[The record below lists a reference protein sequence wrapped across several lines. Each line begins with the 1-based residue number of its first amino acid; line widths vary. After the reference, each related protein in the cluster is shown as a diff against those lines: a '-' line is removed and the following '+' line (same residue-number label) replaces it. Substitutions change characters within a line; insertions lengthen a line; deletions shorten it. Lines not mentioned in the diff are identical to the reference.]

1 MIDHTRCYT
10 PSAQTHDAR
19 FAVNTDR
26 VAQLQFYQ
34 ANTSHCSV
42 PSDTTGGR
50 NMSAGR
56 QTMPAGGVRPK
67 RTAEASERYT
77 SPDSKKPRF
86 DHRNPSTLA
95 PDAPEEDAI
104 LELDEI
110 GKAGMQ
116 TKRNAVKLDGY
127 ESDSSDDNFEA
138 RADEKAELAK
148 QEGKLS
154 DTKSSKNAGW
164 NKAPQNNGKSKDEDE
179 MDMFADVDE
188 GTGGVGGTA
197 DGDDD
202 EELRGEGKKA
212 KKDVRFMEMDDIEGQ
227 VHKSKSGGHVRADFT
242 LDPKGKSRAED
253 DASVESSSE
262 SGSDSERDRLDDEN
276 EDAEELGAGSKKKHA
291 PKLDAFN
298 MQQEGEE
305 GRFDEAGNFIRKAA
319 DPDSVHDSWLEGLNK
334 KDMKKAKAAQEK
346 RDEER
351 RKQTAAD
358 DALLTSDLFSTL
370 ITHLHKGE
378 SVLEALQR
386 LNAAAPKTKK
396 LPKWKQKKL
405 AAKSDAMDVDAD
417 GGAQEDSA
425 EKRRVAAVEAITAAA
440 DAIFSRNNPDIYDHE
455 RELLQRLYK
464 RETGEDWVDA
474 VVDTPADENAMFE
487 FRWVDARD
495 GGQTHGPYD
504 KSTMRSWRE
513 AGYFGQEAEVE
524 FRQVGLD
531 GWSRSADFN

>member
-1 MIDHTRCYT
+1 M
-10 PSAQTHDAR
+10 S
-19 FAVNTDR
+19 
-26 VAQLQFYQ
+26 
-34 ANTSHCSV
+34 
-42 PSDTTGGR
+42 GGR
-50 NMSAGR
+50 NTSGGR
-56 QTMPAGGVRPK
+56 QTIPAGGVRPK
-67 RTAEASERYT
+67 RTAEASDRYI
-77 SPDSKKPRF
+77 SPESKKPRF

-110 GKAGMQ
+110 GKGGMQ

-148 QEGKLS
+148 QEGRS
-154 DTKSSKNAGW
+154 AETKGAKNAGW
-164 NKAPQNNGKSKDEDE
+164 NQRGQDTGKSKDEDE

-202 EELRGEGKKA
+202 EDVRGEGKKT
-212 KKDVRFMEMDDIEGQ
+212 KKDVRFMDIDDIEGQ

-242 LDPKGKSRAED
+242 LDPKGKSRADD

-262 SGSDSERDRLDDEN
+262 SGSDLERDRLDGED

-334 KDMKKAKAAQEK
+334 KDMKKARAAQEK

-358 DALLTSDLFSTL
+358 DALLTSDLYGTL

-386 LNAAAPKTKK
+386 LNAAAPKSKQKK
-396 LPKWKQKKL
+396 VPKWKQKKQ
-405 AAKSDAMDVDAD
+405 AAKSDAMDLDAD
-417 GGAQEDSA
+417 GGAQEDQA

-440 DAIFSRNNPDIYDHE
+440 DSIFSRNNPDIYDHE

-464 RETGEDWVDA
+464 RETGEDWVDPVSEA
-474 VVDTPADENAMFE
+474 PADENAMFE
-487 FRWVDARD
+487 FRWADARD

-504 KSTMRSWRE
+504 KNTMRSWRE

-524 FRQVGLD
+524 FRQVGIE
-531 GWSRSADFN
+531 GWSRSVDFD

>member
-1 MIDHTRCYT
+1 M
-10 PSAQTHDAR
+10 
-19 FAVNTDR
+19 
-26 VAQLQFYQ
+26 
-34 ANTSHCSV
+34 
-42 PSDTTGGR
+42 TGGR
-50 NMSAGR
+50 NMSDGR
-56 QTMPAGGVRPK
+56 QTVPAAGVRPK
-67 RTAEASERYT
+67 RTAEASDRYI
-77 SPDSKKPRF
+77 SPESKKPRF
-86 DHRNPSTLA
+86 DYRNPSTLA

-110 GKAGMQ
+110 GKGGMQ

-148 QEGKLS
+148 QESRAAETRGA
-154 DTKSSKNAGW
+154 KNAAW
-164 NKAPQNNGKSKDEDE
+164 NHPGPDTGKSKDEEE
-179 MDMFADVDE
+179 MDMFADVEE

-197 DGDDD
+197 DADDD
-202 EELRGEGKKA
+202 EDLRAEGKKT
-212 KKDVRFMEMDDIEGQ
+212 KKDVRFMDIDDIEGQ
-227 VHKSKSGGHVRADFT
+227 VHASKSGGHVRADFA
-242 LDPKGKSRAED
+242 LGQSGKGKGKLPAEQ
-253 DASVESSSE
+253 DARVESSSE
-262 SGSDSERDRLDDEN
+262 SGSDSERDRVDDEI
-276 EDAEELGAGSKKKHA
+276 EDADELGAGSKKKHA

-305 GRFDEAGNFIRKAA
+305 GRFDEAGNYIRKAV
-319 DPDSVHDSWLEGLNK
+319 DPDSVHDSWLEGLSK
-334 KDMKKAKAAQEK
+334 KDMKKARAAQEK

-351 RKQTAAD
+351 RRQTAAD
-358 DALLTSDLFSTL
+358 DALLTSDLLSTL

-386 LNAAAPKTKK
+386 LNAAAPKSKQKK
-396 LPKWKQKKL
+396 VPKWKQKKA

-417 GGAQEDSA
+417 AGAQDDPA

-464 RETGEDWVDA
+464 RETGEDWVEPAVQDA
-474 VVDTPADENAMFE
+474 PADENAMFE

-504 KSTMRSWRE
+504 KNTMRAWRE

-524 FRQVGLD
+524 FRQTGTE
-531 GWSRSADFN
+531 GWSRSVDFD